1 MKTCKYKYNVYEFEI
16 VYCVFMS
23 VNIRKYRVHIYT
35 HIYEY
40 MYTCMY
46 NVYECIVVFM
56 DVNMFREILARP
68 CHCMIYICMY
78 LLFS

>member
-23 VNIRKYRVHIYT
+23 VNIREYRVHIYT

-40 MYTCMY
+40 MYTY
-46 NVYECIVVFM
+46 IYSVYTRIVCLWM
-56 DVNMFREILARP
+56 
-68 CHCMIYICMY
+68 
-78 LLFS
+78 